1 MKYLF
6 VLNDPPYGTE
16 RSYNGLRLARELLKD
31 AAQGNAVRVFLVA
44 DAAACAKSGQK
55 VPQGYYHIESFLK
68 MIVRAGGEI
77 GVCATCMDAR
87 GVADAELV
95 DGTRRSTLAE
105 WAEWTVRGTCPFG
118 AEGSLVCESTV
129 GSVIP
134 WPRPSSRP
142 MTH

>member
-31 AAQGNAVRVFLVA
+31 ADQGNAVRVFLVA

-68 MIVRAGGEI
+68 MIRARRRRDRCVLHLHGR
-77 GVCATCMDAR
+77 AR
-87 GVADAELV
+87 Y
-95 DGTRRSTLAE
+95 R
-105 WAEWTVRGTCPFG
+105 
-118 AEGSLVCESTV
+118 
-129 GSVIP
+129 
-134 WPRPSSRP
+134 
-142 MTH
+142 